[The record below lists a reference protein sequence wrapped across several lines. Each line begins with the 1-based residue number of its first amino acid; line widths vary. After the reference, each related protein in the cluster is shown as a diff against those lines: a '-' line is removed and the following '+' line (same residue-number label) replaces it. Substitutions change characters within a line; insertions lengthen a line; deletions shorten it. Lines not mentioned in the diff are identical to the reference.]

1 MEVTCTPL
9 VIMYRNLGE
18 GDTRSDRQ
26 SRTGLGDKKGSR
38 EREEKLKSSRA
49 NLFEKIWICL
59 NNPRKGVN
67 ANKEMSNNNNL
78 PKIRADP
85 PPWITLSITYGLQR
99 MKITGVLLNHPQMR
113 RDDFLIIG
121 DLLRHDEFNNIS
133 LSSFIWATAI
143 YVVRIA
149 TISWVDLKCELYWD
163 LIGSLSFIISQLSDA
178 FVLIQYCTALS
189 ALKLVLSRINGR
201 LTTQHE
207 LVDLFEEA
215 LNICHIVNN
224 LYGPQMLLTIGQTF
238 AITLSYSYNA
248 LDMFSCN
255 TSLVCVAMAWLC
267 TPASKLVLF
276 SYQVSNVLFVL
287 YFMFLIVRRCGS
299 IVDENPTFEK
309 MGNRMF
315 ASGLLTYLWRF
326 VTVCWLDVM
335 CRMYTDLALSTS
347 FLFFNLNE
355 FVIVIQFCTVLRALR
370 HNVASATDNLYC
382 LQKSDFRSVDR
393 ALELGEKVDRLYG
406 IQILL
411 IISQIFLIVVS
422 YSLTLV
428 QMISCSKCSFYTY
441 ICTNNGTNYPMIAF
455 CAGGIF
461 SAVFVLTII
470 LHCCQSTAGQVER
483 FNKSIFKIMKASPSL
498 ANN

>member
-1 MEVTCTPL
+1 MELLRHCL
-9 VIMYRNLGE
+9 SKIL
-18 GDTRSDRQ
+18 
-26 SRTGLGDKKGSR
+26 
-38 EREEKLKSSRA
+38 
-49 NLFEKIWICL
+49 LFTHYTIV
-59 NNPRKGVN
+59 R
-67 ANKEMSNNNNL
+67 
-78 PKIRADP
+78 
-85 PPWITLSITYGLQR
+85 
-99 MKITGVLLNHPQMR
+99 MR

-255 TSLVCVAMAWLC
+255 TSLGCVAMAWLC

-299 IVDENPTFEK
+299 IVDEV
-309 MGNRMF
+309 G
-315 ASGLLTYLWRF
+315 
-326 VTVCWLDVM
+326 
-335 CRMYTDLALSTS
+335 
-347 FLFFNLNE
+347 
-355 FVIVIQFCTVLRALR
+355 
-370 HNVASATDNLYC
+370 
-382 LQKSDFRSVDR
+382 
-393 ALELGEKVDRLYG
+393 
-406 IQILL
+406 
-411 IISQIFLIVVS
+411 
-422 YSLTLV
+422 
-428 QMISCSKCSFYTY
+428 
-441 ICTNNGTNYPMIAF
+441 
-455 CAGGIF
+455 
-461 SAVFVLTII
+461 
-470 LHCCQSTAGQVER
+470 
-483 FNKSIFKIMKASPSL
+483 
-498 ANN
+498 